1 MESLMLIKA
10 FIYLIKNAEKNI
22 TISNIGFPFEYTWI
36 YIIYFCDAV
45 LNIHQPLLQSSVSR
59 DPSEIILIYW
69 FIISAEIVVLLNV
82 FFLTGDVF
90 SLILWWIKS

>member
-1 MESLMLIKA
+1 MFFNGVSYA
-10 FIYLIKNAEKNI
+10 HQSFYLFDQKWRKNI

-36 YIIYFCDAV
+36 YMIYFCDAV

-82 FFLTGDVF
+82 FFF
-90 SLILWWIKS
+90 

>member
-1 MESLMLIKA
+1 MFFNGVSYA
-10 FIYLIKNAEKNI
+10 HQSFYLFDQKYRKNI
-22 TISNIGFPFEYTWI
+22 TICNIGFPFEYTI

-82 FFLTGDVF
+82 FF
-90 SLILWWIKS
+90 